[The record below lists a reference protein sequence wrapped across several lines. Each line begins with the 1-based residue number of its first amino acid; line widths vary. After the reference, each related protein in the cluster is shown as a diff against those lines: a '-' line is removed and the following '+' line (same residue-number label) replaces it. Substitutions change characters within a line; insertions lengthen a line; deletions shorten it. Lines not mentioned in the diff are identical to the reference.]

1 MACKKYVLTNNTV
14 KTQTFSYQECS
25 NNMWVYDV
33 LLEPEQTKNIWL
45 VNGTFQSYYTNDMTI
60 VDDGVFPP
68 VASPTPS
75 PSSTPTNTPTPS
87 VTTTPTPS
95 VTTTPTN
102 TPTPSVTTTPT
113 PSVTTTPTVT
123 PSVTPSGTAV
133 ATPTP
138 TVTPSATPSFN
149 FEVDIINTVG
159 AYIEGITATTG
170 SITTKTG
177 YSYPVNQGDVLYAD
191 YVPSSNNLDF
201 DIQIKDPSNLDY
213 VVRIKINGSTS
224 QTITPGP
231 GDWLG
236 TINYGGLLITDVITI
251 TLEDN

>member
-14 KTQTFSYQECS
+14 KTQTFTYQECS

-95 VTTTPTN
+95 VTTTPT
-102 TPTPSVTTTPT
+102 
-113 PSVTTTPTVT
+113 VT
-123 PSVTPSGTAV
+123 PSVTPSGTAA

-149 FEVDIINTVG
+149 FEVGNINTVG

-191 YVPSSNNLDF
+191 YVPSVNDLDF

-213 VVRIKINGSTS
+213 LIRVEINSSTS
-224 QTITPGP
+224 QTLIPGP

-236 TINYGGLLITDVITI
+236 TINITGVIDSDVITI

>member
-45 VNGTFQSYYTNDMTI
+45 VNGTFQSYYTSDMLI
-60 VDDGVFPP
+60 VDEGVFPP
-68 VASPTPS
+68 VASPTPT
-75 PSSTPTNTPTPS
+75 PSS
-87 VTTTPTPS
+87 
-95 VTTTPTN
+95 TPTN

-149 FEVDIINTVG
+149 FEVGNINTVG

-236 TINYGGLLITDVITI
+236 TINYGGLLITDVLTI
-251 TLEDN
+251 TLENN

>member
-1 MACKKYVLTNNTV
+1 
-14 KTQTFSYQECS
+14 
-25 NNMWVYDV
+25 MWTYDS
-33 LLEPEQTKNIWL
+33 LLEPGQTKNIWL
-45 VNGTFQSYYTNDMTI
+45 VNSTFQSYYTNDMLI

-87 VTTTPTPS
+87 VT
-95 VTTTPTN
+95 
-102 TPTPSVTTTPT
+102 
-113 PSVTTTPTVT
+113 PTVT
-123 PSVTPSGTAV
+123 PSVTPSSTV
-133 ATPTP
+133 TATPTP

-149 FEVDIINTVG
+149 FEVDNINTIG

-191 YVPSSNNLDF
+191 YVPSVNDLDF

-213 VVRIKINGSTS
+213 LIRVEINSSTS
-224 QTITPGP
+224 QTLIPGP

-236 TINYGGLLITDVITI
+236 TINITGVIDSDVITI

>member
-95 VTTTPTN
+95 VTTTPT
-102 TPTPSVTTTPT
+102 
-113 PSVTTTPTVT
+113 VT
-123 PSVTPSGTAV
+123 PSVTPSGTAA

-149 FEVDIINTVG
+149 FEVDNINTVG

-191 YVPSSNNLDF
+191 YVPSVNDLNF

-213 VVRIKINGSTS
+213 LIRVEINSSTS
-224 QTITPGP
+224 QTLIPGP
-231 GDWLG
+231 GDWFG
-236 TINYGGLLITDVITI
+236 TINIAGVIDSDVITI
-251 TLEDN
+251 TLENN

>member
-1 MACKKYVLTNNTV
+1 
-14 KTQTFSYQECS
+14 
-25 NNMWVYDV
+25 MWVYDV

-95 VTTTPTN
+95 VTTTPT
-102 TPTPSVTTTPT
+102 
-113 PSVTTTPTVT
+113 VT
-123 PSVTPSGTAV
+123 PSVTPSGTAA

-149 FEVDIINTVG
+149 FEVGNINTVG

-191 YVPSSNNLDF
+191 YVPSVNDLDF

-213 VVRIKINGSTS
+213 LIRVEINSSTS
-224 QTITPGP
+224 QTLIPGP

-236 TINYGGLLITDVITI
+236 TINITGVIDSDVITI

>member
-1 MACKKYVLTNNTV
+1 MACKKYTLKNTTSS
-14 KTQTFSYQECS
+14 TQTFSYQECS
-25 NNMWVYDV
+25 NNMWTYDS
-33 LLEPEQTKNIWL
+33 LLEPGQTKNIWL
-45 VNGTFQSYYTNDMTI
+45 VNSTFQSYYTNDMLI

-95 VTTTPTN
+95 VTTTPT
-102 TPTPSVTTTPT
+102 
-113 PSVTTTPTVT
+113 VT
-123 PSVTPSGTAV
+123 PSVTPSSTV
-133 ATPTP
+133 TATPTP

-149 FEVDIINTVG
+149 FEVENINTVG

-236 TINYGGLLITDVITI
+236 TINYGGLLITDVLTI
-251 TLEDN
+251 TLENN

>member
-95 VTTTPTN
+95 VTTTPT
-102 TPTPSVTTTPT
+102 
-113 PSVTTTPTVT
+113 VT
-123 PSVTPSGTAV
+123 PSVTPSGTAA

-149 FEVDIINTVG
+149 FEVGNINTVG

-191 YVPSSNNLDF
+191 YVPSVNDLDF

-213 VVRIKINGSTS
+213 LIRVEINSSTS
-224 QTITPGP
+224 QTLIPGP

-236 TINYGGLLITDVITI
+236 TINITGVIDSDVITI